1 MLLPLLLLLTLP
13 TSLTGK
19 SESRNN
25 TKSACDFQGQI
36 NARFSSYN
44 FNNILTWK
52 PPENSTGLRYTVK
65 YKKYG
70 EKPWQ
75 KKLECTGITL
85 TWCDLTNETR
95 EARQFYY
102 GKVIINNKKCSFE
115 TSRFS
120 PQSDT
125 ELGPPTVNLIPINA
139 SIQIQLTH
147 PVKSLQNILEGLEYH
162 IDVNDIRKETNEPY
176 YMIENIEP
184 NTKYCVTAEI
194 SWLNRKSSWSN
205 KTCITTNAD
214 HTSEQI
220 ITGMIYILAVTA
232 IFCTFI
238 LLGYATHKY
247 IHGSN
252 LTHPTILNITTS
264 KNLNA
269 ILVDAHTVN
278 INLITIEPG
287 IPNLQDTM
295 MSGEEDK
302 EFQNQTNQHI
312 TKDKDHVSCDSGV
325 TEEADEEAINDYG
338 YVSLQEQVITPR
350 PTISPYDMPHH
361 LQETIRPLSTST
373 NVCEKRDPYGYI
385 KSNGSDSPVQENDE
399 FDVVPNL
406 YTSEKTT
413 VSYPYFP
420 RGVSDF
426 SNVDTIKEDLCEP
439 EDLFMDQKFDI
450 LNVIEDTDDSS
461 TLFVDWSPE
470 DPPIYIPN
478 LSKKR
483 ELENCIKQCQEKQE
497 GLLSQIF
504 LQPEAQETAKDDELG
519 HLEERWGLLIK
530 DTEK

>member
-1 MLLPLLLLLTLP
+1 MSAQD
-13 TSLTGK
+13 SLDCLRSSSAEGK
-19 SESRNN
+19 NGSRNK
-25 TKSACDFQGQI
+25 TCDFQEKI
-36 NARFSSYN
+36 NAGFSSYN
-44 FNNILTWK
+44 LNNILTWK
-52 PPENSTGLRYTVK
+52 PPENSTGLRYTVR
-65 YKKYG
+65 YKRYG
-70 EKPWQ
+70 NKSWK
-75 KKLECTGITL
+75 KKLECTEIAL

-95 EARQFYY
+95 NDEQYY
-102 GKVIINNKKCSFE
+102 GKVIINNKNCSVE
-115 TSRFS
+115 TNRFY
-120 PQSDT
+120 PLAKT
-125 ELGPPTVNLIPINA
+125 EIGPPTVNLIPSNA
-139 SIQIQLTH
+139 SITIQLTH
-147 PVKSLQNILEGLEYH
+147 PFNSLKNIVKGLEYH
-162 IDVNDIRKETNEPY
+162 IDVNDIKKETKEPY

-184 NTKYCVTAEI
+184 NTKYCVTAKV
-194 SWLNRKSSWSN
+194 SWRNKKSNWSN
-205 KTCITTNAD
+205 KTCITANAD
-214 HTSEQI
+214 HTSEQTI
-220 ITGMIYILAVTA
+220 KGMIYILPVTA

-252 LTHPTILNITTS
+252 HPQPTILNISSS

-278 INLITIEPG
+278 INVITIEPG
-287 IPNLQDTM
+287 IPNLQETK
-295 MSGEEDK
+295 MSGEEDT
-302 EFQNQTNQHI
+302 EFQNQTNQPI
-312 TKDKDHVSCDSGV
+312 TNDKDHVSCDSGV
-325 TEEADEEAINDYG
+325 AEEADEESNNYYG

-385 KSNGSDSPVQENDE
+385 KSNGSFSPVQENDQ

-420 RGVSDF
+420 HGVSDF

-439 EDLFMDQKFDI
+439 EDLFMDQKLDI
-450 LNVIEDTDDSS
+450 LNVIEDTDDFS

-470 DPPIYIPN
+470 DPPFYIPN

-483 ELENCIKQCQEKQE
+483 ELENCIKQCQETQE
-497 GLLSQIF
+497 GLLSQ
-504 LQPEAQETAKDDELG
+504 LYLPPEAQETTKDDELE

-530 DTEK
+530 DAEK